1 MSENCQK
8 SIAIIVPQT
17 GSGGGRRASPT
28 ITASVKN
35 MGCANLVSL
44 AHFPIPGVVE
54 IFD

>member
-1 MSENCQK
+1 MSKNCQK
-8 SIAIIVPQT
+8 RISIIVPKT
-17 GSGGGRRASPT
+17 GSWGASPT

-54 IFD
+54 IYD